1 MKMKSS
7 ESILLLATIKA
18 IIKEI
23 ECSRGNENM
32 VWLVGFII
40 GEVMSYIHYSCNEFN
55 IDWEYPGER
64 C

>member
-55 IDWEYPGER
+55 ID
-64 C
+64 